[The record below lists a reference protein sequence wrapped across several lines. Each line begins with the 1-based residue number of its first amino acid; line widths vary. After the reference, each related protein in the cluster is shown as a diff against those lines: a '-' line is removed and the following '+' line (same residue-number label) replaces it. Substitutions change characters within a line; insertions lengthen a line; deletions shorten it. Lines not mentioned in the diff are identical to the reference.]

1 MKKQDK
7 KEYLMIIDQIENEVI
22 NGVIDNKQYD
32 EEMTNL
38 KYSFNEK
45 N

>member
-38 KYSFNEK
+38 DYSFNEK
-45 N
+45 K